1 MEKHG
6 NGIGPTYHTEQN
18 KLMRTIEIRKAT
30 TQDLPELVRLFN
42 AYRIFYRKESD
53 IEAAMLFLKERM
65 TKSESVIFISLN
77 ENVITG
83 FTQLYPL
90 FSSTRM
96 KRLWLLND
104 LFVDEK
110 FRGKGISVA
119 LIDKTKEWCKQT
131 DACGFML
138 ETAKTNAIGN
148 QLYQK
153 TELELDTEHN
163 VYNWEVK

>member
-1 MEKHG
+1 MKA
-6 NGIGPTYHTEQN
+6 
-18 KLMRTIEIRKAT
+18 IEIRNAT
-30 TQDLPELVRLFN
+30 TDNLSDLAGLFN
-42 AYRIFYRKESD
+42 AYRIFYKKESD
-53 IEAAMLFLKERM
+53 IEGAKLFLKERIVRN
-65 TKSESVIFISLN
+65 ESIIFISFSDD
-77 ENVITG
+77 VITG

-96 KRLWLLND
+96 KKFWLLND

-110 FRGKGISVA
+110 FRGQGISVA
-119 LIDKTKEWCKQT
+119 LIDRAKELCRES

-153 TELELDTEHN
+153 TGLELDVEHN